1 MPRQSGPNANFTCKL
16 LILNRMTALADL
28 RNHFKAM
35 AADGNPAVQMV
46 LPMAEMVGW
55 LRKGVGALI
64 RQAGLQLMD
73 LIMQEEV
80 RELAGK
86 RSEQQPERTANR
98 WGSERGYCVVMGQKV
113 PIQRPR
119 VRTIDDKEVRL
130 GSYEMFHRGEPLTET
145 VWEKLMLGLSTRKY
159 GEAVR
164 QFTEAYGLEKSAVS
178 EHFIE
183 ASREKLQ
190 AMMERRLEKT
200 RLCALLIDA
209 TPFQGQQMVAALG
222 IDEYGRKMILGIR
235 QGATENATVVGEL
248 LADLV
253 DRGLDFTQPRLYIL
267 DGGKAL
273 TAAVKK
279 YAGESVA
286 IQRCQVHKRRNVLD
300 HLTEEQKP
308 AILKKLNAAYALEEY
323 GAARQALNA
332 LHRELMDLNP
342 SAARSLGEGM
352 EETLTVHRLHM
363 PAQLRK
369 TMASTNVI
377 ESAFSI
383 VERVCKNVKRWHG
396 GDQRERW
403 VGSGLLVAE
412 KQFRRVQGHKQI
424 PALIKELE
432 AMASAKVLVVK
443 RRKAS

>member
-1 MPRQSGPNANFTCKL
+1 
-16 LILNRMTALADL
+16 
-28 RNHFKAM
+28 M

-55 LRKGVGALI
+55 LRQGVGELV
-64 RQAGLQLMD
+64 RQAGLRLMD
-73 LIMQEEV
+73 LLMQEEV
-80 RELAGK
+80 RELVGE
-86 RSEQQPERTANR
+86 RSQRQAERKANR

-113 PIQRPR
+113 PVERPR
-119 VRTIDDKEVRL
+119 VRTTDDQEVRL
-130 GSYEMFHRGEPLTET
+130 GSYELFHRGEPLTET

-159 GEAVR
+159 GQAVR
-164 QFTEAYGLEKSAVS
+164 QFTEAYGLEKSAIS

-190 AMMERRLEKT
+190 GMMERRLDKM

-209 TPFQGQQMVAALG
+209 TPFEGQQMVAALG
-222 IDEYGRKMILGIR
+222 IAQDGRKMILGIR

-248 LADLV
+248 LGDLV
-253 DRGLDFTQPRLYIL
+253 SRGLDFSEPKLYVL

-279 YAGESVA
+279 HAGESAA

-300 HLTEEQKP
+300 HLTDEHKP
-308 AILKKLNAAYALEEY
+308 AVAKRLHAAYALEDY
-323 GAARQALNA
+323 AAAKQALNA

-352 EETLTVHRLHM
+352 EETLTVHRLHVPM
-363 PAQLRK
+363 QLRK
-369 TMASTNVI
+369 TLASTNVI

-383 VERVCKNVKRWHG
+383 VEQVCKERETLAWRRPARALGRVGTIGCRKTVPQGYRTQTDSGAH
-396 GDQRERW
+396 QRIR
-403 VGSGLLVAE
+403 SSDA
-412 KQFRRVQGHKQI
+412 
-424 PALIKELE
+424 A
-432 AMASAKVLVVK
+432 
-443 RRKAS
+443 

>member
-1 MPRQSGPNANFTCKL
+1 MKKPYQIESQRAVKQL
-16 LILNRMTALADL
+16 E
-28 RNHFKAM
+28 AM

-55 LRKGVGALI
+55 LRQGVGELI
-64 RQAGLQLMD
+64 RQAGLRLMD
-73 LIMQEEV
+73 LLMQEEV
-80 RELAGK
+80 RELVGE
-86 RSEQQPERTANR
+86 RSQRQAERTAHR

-113 PIQRPR
+113 PVERPR
-119 VRTIDDKEVRL
+119 VRSTDDQEVRL
-130 GSYEMFHRGEPLTET
+130 GSYELFHRGEPLTET

-159 GEAVR
+159 GQAVR
-164 QFTEAYGLEKSAVS
+164 EFTEAYGLEKSAVS

-183 ASREKLQ
+183 ASRAKLQ
-190 AMMERRLEKT
+190 EMMERRLDKT

-209 TPFQGQQMVAALG
+209 TPFAGQQLVVAMG
-222 IDEYGRKMILGIR
+222 ISQDGRKMILGLR

-248 LADLV
+248 LGDLV
-253 DRGLDFTQPRLYIL
+253 NRGLNFSEPRLYIL

-279 YAGESVA
+279 HAGESAA

-300 HLTEEQKP
+300 HLTDEQKP
-308 AILKKLNAAYALEEY
+308 VIARRLNAAYALEDH
-323 GAARQALNA
+323 AAAKQALNT

-352 EETLTVHRLHM
+352 EETLTVHRLHVPM
-363 PAQLRK
+363 QLRK
-369 TMASTNVI
+369 TLASTNVI

-383 VERVCKNVKRWHG
+383 VEQVCKNVKRWHG

-403 VGSGLLVAE
+403 VGSGLLVAQ
-412 KQFRRVQGHKQI
+412 KQFRKVTGHKQI
-424 PALIKELE
+424 PALLRELE
-432 AMASAKVLVVK
+432 ALVPKKSELVK

>member
-1 MPRQSGPNANFTCKL
+1 MKKPYQIETQRAVKEL
-16 LILNRMTALADL
+16 E
-28 RNHFKAM
+28 AM

-55 LRKGVGALI
+55 LRQGVGELI
-64 RQAGLQLMD
+64 RQAGLRLMD
-73 LIMQEEV
+73 LLMQEEV
-80 RELAGK
+80 RELVGE
-86 RSEQQPERTANR
+86 RSQRQAERTANR

-113 PIQRPR
+113 PVKRPR
-119 VRTIDDKEVRL
+119 VRTTDDQEVRL
-130 GSYEMFHRGEPLTET
+130 GSYELFHRGEPLTET

-159 GEAVR
+159 GQAVR
-164 QFTEAYGLEKSAVS
+164 EFTEAYGLEKSAVS

-190 AMMERRLEKT
+190 AMMERRLDKT

-209 TPFQGQQMVAALG
+209 TPFEGQQMVAALG
-222 IDEYGRKMILGIR
+222 IAQDGRKMILGIR

-248 LADLV
+248 LGDLV
-253 DRGLDFTQPRLYIL
+253 SRGLDFSEPRLYIL

-279 YAGESVA
+279 HAGESAA

-300 HLTEEQKP
+300 HLTDEHKP
-308 AILKKLNAAYALEEY
+308 AVAKKLHAAYALEDY
-323 GAARQALNA
+323 AAAKQALNA

-352 EETLTVHRLHM
+352 EETLTVHRLHVPM
-363 PAQLRK
+363 QLRK
-369 TMASTNVI
+369 TLASTNVI
-377 ESAFSI
+377 ESAFST
-383 VERVCKNVKRWHG
+383 VEQVCKNVKRWHG

-403 VGSGLLVAE
+403 VGSGLLVAQ
-412 KQFRRVQGHKQI
+412 KQFRKVTGHKQI
-424 PALIKELE
+424 PALIRELE
-432 AMASAKVLVVK
+432 ALGPPNSEVVK

>member
-1 MPRQSGPNANFTCKL
+1 MKKPYQIETQRAVKEL
-16 LILNRMTALADL
+16 E
-28 RNHFKAM
+28 AM

-55 LRKGVGALI
+55 LRQGVGELI
-64 RQAGLQLMD
+64 RQAGLRLMD
-73 LIMQEEV
+73 LLMQEEV
-80 RELAGK
+80 RELVGE
-86 RSEQQPERTANR
+86 RSQRQAERTANR

-113 PIQRPR
+113 PVKRPR
-119 VRTIDDKEVRL
+119 VRSTDDQEVRL
-130 GSYEMFHRGEPLTET
+130 GSYELFHRGEPLTET

-159 GEAVR
+159 GQAVR
-164 QFTEAYGLEKSAVS
+164 EFTEAYGLEKSAVS

-183 ASREKLQ
+183 ASREKLKG
-190 AMMERRLEKT
+190 MMERRLDKT

-209 TPFQGQQMVAALG
+209 TPFEGQQMVVALG
-222 IDEYGRKMILGIR
+222 IAQDGRKMILGIR

-248 LADLV
+248 LGDLV
-253 DRGLDFTQPRLYIL
+253 SRGLDFTEPRLYIL

-279 YAGESVA
+279 HAGDSAA

-300 HLTEEQKP
+300 HLTDEHKP
-308 AILKKLNAAYALEEY
+308 AVAKRLHAAYALEDH
-323 GAARQALNA
+323 AAAKQALNA

-352 EETLTVHRLHM
+352 EETLTVHRLHVPM
-363 PAQLRK
+363 QLRK
-369 TMASTNVI
+369 TLASTNVI

-383 VERVCKNVKRWHG
+383 VEQVCKNVKRWHG

-403 VGSGLLVAE
+403 VGSGLLVAQ
-412 KQFRRVQGHKQI
+412 KQFRKVTGHKQI
-424 PALIKELE
+424 PALIRELE
-432 AMASAKVLVVK
+432 ALAPSKSEVVK
-443 RRKAS
+443 KRKAS

>member
-1 MPRQSGPNANFTCKL
+1 MKKPYQIEAQRAIKQL
-16 LILNRMTALADL
+16 D
-28 RNHFKAM
+28 AM
-35 AADGNPAVQMV
+35 AADGNPAVQMM
-46 LPMAEMVGW
+46 LPMAEMMGW
-55 LRKGVGALI
+55 LRKGVGELI

-73 LIMQEEV
+73 LLMQEEV
-80 RELAGK
+80 RELAGE
-86 RSEQQPERTANR
+86 RSERQTERTANR

-119 VRTIDDKEVRL
+119 VRTTDDKEVRL

-145 VWEKLMLGLSTRKY
+145 VWEKLMLGLSTRNY
-159 GEAVR
+159 GQAIR

-183 ASREKLQ
+183 ASRAKLKK
-190 AMMERRLEKT
+190 MMERRLDKT

-248 LADLV
+248 LGDLV
-253 DRGLDFTQPRLYIL
+253 DRGLDFNEPRLYIL

-279 YAGESVA
+279 HAGDSAA

-300 HLTEEQKP
+300 HLTDEQKP
-308 AILKKLNAAYALEEY
+308 AVAKKLNAAYALEGY
-323 GAARQALNA
+323 DAAKAALNT

-352 EETLTVHRLHM
+352 DETLTIHRLHL

-383 VERVCKNVKRWHG
+383 VEKVCKNVKRWHG

-412 KQFRRVQGHKQI
+412 NQFRRITGYKLI
-424 PALIKELE
+424 PILMEELKTLSPSK
-432 AMASAKVLVVK
+432 AAVVK

>member
-1 MPRQSGPNANFTCKL
+1 MKKPYQIESQRAVKQ
-16 LILNRMTALADL
+16 LAE
-28 RNHFKAM
+28 M
-35 AADGNPAVQMV
+35 AADGNPSVQMV
-46 LPMAEMVGW
+46 LPLAEMIGW
-55 LRKGVGALI
+55 LRKGVGELV

-73 LIMQEEV
+73 LLMQEEV
-80 RELAGK
+80 REVVGE
-86 RSEQQPERTANR
+86 RSQRQMDRTASR

-113 PIQRPR
+113 PIERPR
-119 VRTIDDKEVRL
+119 VRTTDDKEVRL

-145 VWEKLMLGLSTRKY
+145 VWAKLMLGLSTRKY
-159 GEAVR
+159 GQAVR
-164 QFTEAYGLEKSAVS
+164 EFSEAYGLEKSAIS

-183 ASREKLQ
+183 ASREKLK
-190 AMMERRLEKT
+190 AMMERRLDKT

-209 TPFQGQQMVAALG
+209 TPFEGQQMVAALG
-222 IDEYGRKMILGIR
+222 IDEYGRKTILGIR

-253 DRGLDFTQPRLYIL
+253 ERGLDFTEPRLYIL

-273 TAAVKK
+273 STAVKK
-279 YAGESVA
+279 HAGESAA

-300 HLTEEQKP
+300 HLTDEQKP
-308 AILKKLNAAYALEEY
+308 AIAKKLNAAYALEDY
-323 GAARQALNA
+323 GAAKQALNV

-352 EETLTVHRLHM
+352 EETLTVHRLHL

-383 VERVCKNVKRWHG
+383 VERVCRNVKRWHG

-412 KQFRRVQGHKQI
+412 KQFRRITGYKQI
-424 PALIKELE
+424 PALIRELE
-432 AMASAKVLVVK
+432 AMTPAKTAIVK